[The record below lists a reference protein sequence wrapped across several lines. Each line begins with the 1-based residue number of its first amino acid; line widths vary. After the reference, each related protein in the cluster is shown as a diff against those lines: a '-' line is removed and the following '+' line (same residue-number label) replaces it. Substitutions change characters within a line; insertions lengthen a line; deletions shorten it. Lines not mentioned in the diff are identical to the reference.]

1 MQKYLTYCS
10 CWQCAARTT
19 VYQLQSLIRIS
30 FSLFSHQKGV
40 SVKSKNIFIVIVLA
54 FLAGCASTHMKQ
66 YIGKDV
72 REVIIENGPPIY
84 AFDMGDGRRAF
95 QFRWGGGSFVIPQ
108 RTTVTGSS
116 TAVGGSGWY
125 SGSAITSGGGVIT
138 SEGCVLTYF
147 ARWNEVKN
155 AWIVTEYRVPKQ
167 LVC

>member
-1 MQKYLTYCS
+1 MPLTATAVKQAKAKEKPYKLS
-10 CWQCAARTT
+10 DE
-19 VYQLQSLIRIS
+19 
-30 FSLFSHQKGV
+30 KGM
-40 SVKSKNIFIVIVLA
+40 
-54 FLAGCASTHMKQ
+54 FLLVNPNGC
-66 YIGKDV
+66 KDV